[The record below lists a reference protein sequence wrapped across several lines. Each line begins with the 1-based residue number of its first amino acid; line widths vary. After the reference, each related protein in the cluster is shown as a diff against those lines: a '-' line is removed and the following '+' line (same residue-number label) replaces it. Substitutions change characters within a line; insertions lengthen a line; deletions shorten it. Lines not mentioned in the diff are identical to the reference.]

1 MLLGALLSWP
11 LTRIFPQ
18 RDIVWSADLYWGL
31 AYMGIMASA
40 VGWWLW
46 LSVVRRVSAT
56 VAGMSSLGVPVL
68 AVVFATLFLGEQA
81 SRSELVGVALIM
93 TGLVIVTLA
102 GARKLN

>member
-1 MLLGALLSWP
+1 
-11 LTRIFPQ
+11 
-18 RDIVWSADLYWGL
+18 
-31 AYMGIMASA
+31 
-40 VGWWLW
+40 
-46 LSVVRRVSAT
+46 
-56 VAGMSSLGVPVL
+56 MSSLGVPVL